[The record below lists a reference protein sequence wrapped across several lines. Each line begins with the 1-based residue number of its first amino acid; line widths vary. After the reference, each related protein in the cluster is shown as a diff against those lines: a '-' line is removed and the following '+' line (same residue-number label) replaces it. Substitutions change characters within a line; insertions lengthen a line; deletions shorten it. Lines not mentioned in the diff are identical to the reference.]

1 MASPIRYVIR
11 PRALHRA
18 GADAGRR
25 GGRGVTTLAHIS
37 DLHFGT
43 ESPEVVEG
51 LLEDLASVEP
61 SLVVVSGDLTQRARR
76 KEFMAARLFL
86 DRIPFPR
93 LVVPGN
99 HDIPLFD
106 LVTRFARPLARFRR
120 YVDADVE
127 PLLRDGRSGGR
138 GNEHRTVQHLEG
150 RAHLTGTDR
159 GPPSAGSVPSRRTLE
174 GARDAPPVP
183 AAPGTRRLTLVGRAA
198 EALRAAEACGVDLV
212 LAGHLHR
219 GYTGDIRT
227 HHAGIRR
234 AMLVAQAGTA
244 VSHRVRNEAN
254 SYNVIR
260 LSAGTPGFLPP
271 GMGRPGL
278 PRDPLR
284 QNT

>member
-1 MASPIRYVIR
+1 
-11 PRALHRA
+11 
-18 GADAGRR
+18 
-25 GGRGVTTLAHIS
+25 VTTIAHIS

-51 LLEDLASVEP
+51 LLEDLASIDP
-61 SLVVVSGDLTQRARR
+61 TLVVVSGDLTQRARR
-76 KEFMAARLFL
+76 KEFVAARLFL

-106 LVTRFARPLARFRR
+106 LVTRFARPLGRFRR
-120 YVDADVE
+120 TIDADENPFFATDAVAVVGMNTARSTTWKNGRISPAQIE
-127 PLLRDGRSGGR
+127 DLRRR
-138 GNEHRTVQHLEG
+138 L
-150 RAHLTGTDR
+150 
-159 GPPSAGSVPSRRTLE
+159 GPVPSQVAKVLVTHHPFL
-174 GARDAPPVP
+174 PP
-183 AAPGTRRLTLVGRAA
+183 PGDPSPPLVGGAK
-198 EALRAAEACGVDLV
+198 EALEAAEACGVDLV

-244 VSHRVRNEAN
+244 VSHRIRNEAN

-260 LSAGTPGFLPP
+260 LSPERLGFSLRAWD
-271 GMGRPGL
+271 GRGFHEARFVEYVR
-278 PRDPLR
+278 RDSDWRP
-284 QNT
+284 NTRPEVAKSSSSPSR